1 MDDAFVAYGE
11 GHADGKAGRS
21 DAARA
26 EDPGTGA
33 DYRVGLVDGQ
43 LAAFEDALVA
53 AIRRAM
59 GDKLDG

>member
-1 MDDAFVAYGE
+1 MDDAFVAYGD
-11 GHADGKAGRS
+11 GRADGLAGRE
-21 DAARA
+21 DATRA
-26 EDPGTGA
+26 ADA